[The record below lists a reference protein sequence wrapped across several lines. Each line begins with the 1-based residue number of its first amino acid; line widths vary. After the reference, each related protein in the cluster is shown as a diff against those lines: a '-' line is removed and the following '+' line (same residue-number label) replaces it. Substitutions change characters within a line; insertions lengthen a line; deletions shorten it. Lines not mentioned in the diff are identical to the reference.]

1 MLSNFL
7 FIITIVCLAGLI
19 HVTSSPMPGGD
30 RGVGYAFAMFFS
42 GGGFILFSGFLFWS
56 LYSKF
61 PVIGYPIPAK
71 PMIVFFSWLCFA
83 IAVFALAAFRTEW
96 HPGELPQILKTM
108 ADARGD
114 IIIPVLVLLP
124 CFLYVNTTQTA
135 GHHPW
140 YTYGFLL
147 PGVGLSFLI
156 SVLLLLG
163 WFKANQ
169 QYSRQRQQE
178 AITRE
183 ASLKDNYWKS
193 INEYKA
199 GDPLVYILS
208 FTGRFHDQDIK
219 DAAVAKVKSNPDW
232 EDKLIEL
239 LGSAENA
246 PQTYTF
252 IDGNRVDH
260 PEKFIQP
267 LAYSLE
273 LIAVEIRS
281 RIKDSNNL
289 QDWHFEHMS
298 LERCLRALDEQF
310 NQNNG
315 QEFVAPLTKV
325 LQALQ
330 SPRPERF
337 KDVKFNTEKPVQDW
351 LKRHGG

>member
-19 HVTSSPMPGGD
+19 NVTSSPMPGGD
-30 RGVGYAFAMFFS
+30 RGVGYAFAMFFA

-61 PVIGYPIPAK
+61 PVIGYPLPAK

-83 IAVFALAAFRTEW
+83 ISVFALASFRTEW
-96 HPGELPQILKTM
+96 HPGELFQILKTM
-108 ADARGD
+108 ADVRGD

-124 CFLYVNTTQTA
+124 SFLYINTTQTP
-135 GHHPW
+135 GHHAW
-140 YTYGFLL
+140 YTYSFLL
-147 PGVGLSFLI
+147 PGIGLSFLI
-156 SVLLLLG
+156 SLLLLLG
-163 WFKANQ
+163 WFKESNRNAI
-169 QYSRQRQQE
+169 QRQQE
-178 AITRE
+178 ATNRE
-183 ASLKDNYWKS
+183 ASLKENYWQT
-193 INEYKA
+193 INGYQA
-199 GDPLVYILS
+199 GDPVVFILP
-208 FTGRFHDQDIK
+208 FTGRYHDNDIK
-219 DAAVAKVKSNPDW
+219 DAAVAKLKSNPDW

-239 LGSAENA
+239 LGSADNA
-246 PQTYTF
+246 SEVYTF

-267 LAYSLE
+267 VAHSLE
-273 LIAVEIRS
+273 LIAVEIRN

-289 QDWHFEHMS
+289 QEWHFEHMS
-298 LERCLRALDEQF
+298 IERCLRAVDEQF

-330 SPRPERF
+330 SPRPEQF
-337 KDVKFNTEKPVQDW
+337 KDVKFNTEKPVKDW
-351 LKRHGG
+351 LKKHEG